1 MHSYGNA
8 ANTVQK
14 PNNTMTLD
22 QKTSGSTP
30 DGAALKGLKMICFQT
45 FFFFDPAGNPM
56 TTAFWCMELYGLL
69 YGLLYYISGLRK
81 YFKECFFMKKEII
94 LSAFNITK

>member
-22 QKTSGSTP
+22 QKSSGSTP
-30 DGAALKGLKMICFQT
+30 DGAAPKGLKMICFQT
-45 FFFFDPAGNPM
+45 FFLFSPGRKPDELGISSMGHVVTFNYFFVYEL
-56 TTAFWCMELYGLL
+56 MERRLQAEHAYSNSCSSNIYILL
-69 YGLLYYISGLRK
+69 
-81 YFKECFFMKKEII
+81 
-94 LSAFNITK
+94 N